1 MCVRCTWQVGESL
14 WLAPFPLPI
23 AHVELHLSC
32 GGDALAVVR
41 WNFHYNARL
50 NTHPTQNVCYL
61 VRNSYETHFLWLS
74 LIFFLNIK
82 SFFFWDN
89 FSISL
94 ISDNAR
100 VVYVYV
106 IFFFLNRTSFL
117 AVIISI
123 FTHCL
128 TEISVRTLIH
138 LCKLFF
144 TAYFKY
150 NSKCT
155 IYGLSLSL
163 LSQPGLILISIDYF
177 DWKLKFDQTIHYTFV
192 IQLKKRH
199 FTHPL
204 TLLTNDLGFDLPLW
218 SSIW

>member
-1 MCVRCTWQVGESL
+1 MKHIFFDFLWYSFLILSL
-14 WLAPFPLPI
+14 FF
-23 AHVELHLSC
+23 
-32 GGDALAVVR
+32 GGD
-41 WNFHYNARL
+41 NFG
-50 NTHPTQNVCYL
+50 
-61 VRNSYETHFLWLS
+61 F
-74 LIFFLNIK
+74 
-82 SFFFWDN
+82 
-89 FSISL
+89 SL

-106 IFFFLNRTSFL
+106 IFFFLNCTSFL

-163 LSQPGLILISIDYF
+163 LSQPGLIIISIDYF